1 MSRFDT
7 TQWSV
12 VSAAG
17 SSDSGRARPAL
28 ATLCQTYWRPL
39 YRYLRSQGCAE
50 EDARD
55 LTQAFLASLI
65 ERGSVADADRAR
77 GRFRAFLLASLRHF
91 LLNDIAAKR
100 TLKRGGGS
108 VAVPIDEA
116 DEAAVTRPEALT
128 DRNTPDRI
136 FDREWALAVLA
147 HVTERLRAE
156 WVSAGKGYEFDQLA
170 PNLAGDRPDGG
181 YAALARAVGS
191 TEGAVKVA
199 IHRLK
204 QRYRRY
210 LKEAIADTVTTAD
223 EADDELRYLMKA
235 LAG

>member
-12 VSAAG
+12 VRAAG

-39 YRYLRSQGCAE
+39 HQYLRNQGCSD

-55 LTQAFLASLI
+55 LTQSFLASMI

-77 GRFRAFLLASLRHF
+77 GRFRAFLLASLRNF
-91 LLNDIAAKR
+91 LLNDIAAGR
-100 TLKRGGGS
+100 ALKRGGGT
-108 VAVPIDEA
+108 VAVPIDA
-116 DEAAVTRPEALT
+116 DARDQARVPDALT
-128 DRNTPDRI
+128 DRNSPDRV

-147 HVTERLRAE
+147 HVTERMRSE
-156 WVSAGKGYEFDQLA
+156 WVSAGKSYEFDLLA

-181 YAALARAVGS
+181 YSALAEAIGS
-191 TEGAVKVA
+191 TEGAVKVK
-199 IHRLK
+199 IHRLR

-210 LKEAIADTVTTAD
+210 LKEAIADTVTTPED
-223 EADDELRYLMKA
+223 ADDELRYLMKA
-235 LAG
+235 VAP

>member
-7 TQWSV
+7 THWSV

-28 ATLCQTYWRPL
+28 AALCQTYWRPL
-39 YRYLRSQGCAE
+39 HQYLRNHGCSD

-55 LTQAFLASLI
+55 LTQSFFASLI
-65 ERGSVADADRAR
+65 ERGSVGDADRAR
-77 GRFRAFLLASLRHF
+77 GRFRAFLLASVRHF
-91 LLNDIAAKR
+91 LLNDIAASR
-100 TLKRGGGS
+100 ALKRGGGTI
-108 VAVPIDEA
+108 AVPIDAGGHE
-116 DEAAVTRPEALT
+116 TTLTPEALT
-128 DRNTPDRI
+128 DRKTPDRV

-147 HVTERLRAE
+147 HVTERLRSE
-156 WVSAGKGYEFDQLA
+156 WVSAGKGYEFDVLA

-181 YAALARAVGS
+181 YAALAVSIGS
-191 TEGAVKVA
+191 TEGAVKVK
-199 IHRLK
+199 IHRLR

-210 LKEAIADTVTTAD
+210 LQEAIADTVTSPE
-223 EADDELRYLMKA
+223 EAEDELRHLMKA

>member
-28 ATLCQTYWRPL
+28 AALCQTYWRPL
-39 YRYLRSQGCAE
+39 HQYLKSQGCGE

-65 ERGSVADADRAR
+65 ERGSVADADRSR

-91 LLNDIAAKR
+91 LLNDLAAKR
-100 TLKRGGGS
+100 ALKRGGGT
-108 VAVPIDEA
+108 VAVPIDGG
-116 DEAAVTRPEALT
+116 DDAVVNQPEALT

-156 WVSAGKGYEFDQLA
+156 WVSAGKGYEFDLLA

-181 YAALARAVGS
+181 YAALAQSVGS

-210 LKEAIADTVTTAD
+210 LKEAIADTVATAD
-223 EADDELRYLMKA
+223 EAEDELRYLMKA
-235 LAG
+235 VAG

>member
-12 VSAAG
+12 VTAAG

-28 ATLCQTYWRPL
+28 AALCQTYWRPL
-39 YRYLRSQGCAE
+39 HQYLRSQGCAD

-55 LTQAFLASLI
+55 LTQSFFASLI

-91 LLNDIAAKR
+91 LLNDISAKR
-100 TLKRGGGS
+100 ALKRGGGT
-108 VAVPIDEA
+108 VAVPIDA
-116 DEAAVTRPEALT
+116 TSHDPSLVPDALT
-128 DRNTPDRI
+128 DSNTPDRV
-136 FDREWALAVLA
+136 FDREWALALLA

-156 WVSAGKGYEFDQLA
+156 WVSAGKGYDFDLLA
-170 PNLAGDRPDGG
+170 PNLTGDRPDGG
-181 YAALARAVGS
+181 YAALARSVSS

-199 IHRLK
+199 IHRLR

-210 LKEAIADTVTTAD
+210 LKEAIADTVTSPED
-223 EADDELRYLMKA
+223 ADDELRYLMKA
-235 LAG
+235 LSR

>member
-28 ATLCQTYWRPL
+28 AVLCQTYWRPL
-39 YRYLRSQGCAE
+39 HQYLRKSGCAE

-55 LTQAFLASLI
+55 LTQAFLTSLI

-100 TLKRGGGS
+100 ALKRGGGS
-108 VAVPIDEA
+108 VAVPIDTA
-116 DEAAVTRPEALT
+116 DETAAVQPEALT
-128 DRNTPDRI
+128 DRNTPERI
-136 FDREWALAVLA
+136 FDREWALAVLG

-156 WVSAGKGYEFDQLA
+156 WVAAGKGYEFDLLA
-170 PNLAGDRPDGG
+170 PNLTGDRPDGG
-181 YAALARAVGS
+181 YAALAVSVGS

-199 IHRLK
+199 IHRL
-204 QRYRRY
+204 RRRFREV
-210 LKEAIADTVTTAD
+210 LKKEISQTVSDRAQVD
-223 EADDELRYLMKA
+223 QELRHLLEAMS
-235 LAG
+235 

>member
-1 MSRFDT
+1 MSHFDT

-28 ATLCQTYWRPL
+28 GALCQTYWRPL
-39 YRYLRSQGCAE
+39 HQYLRKHGCSE

-55 LTQAFLASLI
+55 LTQAFFASLI

-91 LLNDIAAKR
+91 LLNDIAANR
-100 TLKRGGGS
+100 ALKRGGGTT
-108 VAVPIDEA
+108 AVPIDLA
-116 DEAAVTRPEALT
+116 DQGAAVQPEALT
-128 DRNTPDRI
+128 DRNSPDRV

-147 HVTERLRAE
+147 HVTERLRSE
-156 WVSAGKGYEFDQLA
+156 WVSAGKGYEFDTLA
-170 PNLAGDRPDGG
+170 PNIAGDRPDGG
-181 YAALARAVGS
+181 YAALAVAIGS
-191 TEGAVKVA
+191 TEGAVKVK
-199 IHRLK
+199 IHRLR

-210 LKEAIADTVTTAD
+210 LKEAIADTVTSPEDA
-223 EADDELRYLMKA
+223 EDELRYLMKA
-235 LAG
+235 LAV